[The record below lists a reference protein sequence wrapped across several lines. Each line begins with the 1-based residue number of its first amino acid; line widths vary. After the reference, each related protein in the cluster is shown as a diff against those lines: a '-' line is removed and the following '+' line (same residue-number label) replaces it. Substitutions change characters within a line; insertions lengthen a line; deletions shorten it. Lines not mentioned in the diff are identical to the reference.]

1 MTPKLLDENIVIASE
16 WLASYDPD
24 YKNKT
29 IYSDL
34 WPNFSWYLKTNVKMV
49 PVFKDN
55 QSYSGGVGGVKN
67 QTFNQ
72 DDIMALNNYLKSN
85 NPDYYLSVRQDFNLT
100 SYKPVKQFGNL
111 IVYEKKRIIKRY

>member
-1 MTPKLLDENIVIASE
+1 MVTI
-16 WLASYDPD
+16 DPD

-29 IYSDL
+29 IYSDF
-34 WPNFSWYLKTNVKMV
+34 WPNFSWYLKTDVKMT

-72 DDIMALNNYLKSN
+72 DDITALNNYLKSN
-85 NPDYYLSVRQDFNLT
+85 NPDYYLSIRQDFNLT
-100 SYKPVKQFGNL
+100 SYKPIKQFGNL
-111 IVYEKKRIIKRY
+111 IIYKRSV